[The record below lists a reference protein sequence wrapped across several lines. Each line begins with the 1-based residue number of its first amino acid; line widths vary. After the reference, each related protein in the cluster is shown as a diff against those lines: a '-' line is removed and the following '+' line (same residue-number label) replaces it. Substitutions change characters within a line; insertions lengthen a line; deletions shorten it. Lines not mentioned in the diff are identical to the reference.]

1 MPATAIPS
9 PALVVRPAGPLHGSV
24 RINGAKNSALKL
36 MAATV
41 LAPGVSRLRNVP
53 RISDVEWMGEV
64 LGAIGVTVGFEGDE
78 LVLDSGHDIQPVATY
93 EQVERMR
100 ASTALLG
107 PLLARCG
114 EAHIALPG
122 GDDFGA
128 RPIDLHLEGLR
139 QMGAEFELSHGT
151 VHGRAQRLRGARVVL
166 EYPSVGATE
175 TLMLAAVLAEGRTV
189 IDNAAREPEITDLG
203 SFLNRMG
210 ARVVGT
216 GSPTI
221 EVDGVSELH
230 PVTHEVI
237 PDRVEAVTFL
247 AAVGA
252 AGGEVELIGAR
263 WDHLNQVTRKL
274 GDMGI
279 RISPTPEGVWAMCR
293 QRLQAI
299 SVATL
304 PYPGIATDYLPLI
317 VPLLAIAKGTSFAT
331 ENLFR
336 GRFRYVGELARM
348 GARID
353 VDGHHMVVEGVEWL
367 SGAPV
372 RALDIRAGAGIVIA
386 GLRAEGE
393 TVVFDRHHIDRG
405 YEDLGGRLA
414 SLGADISSRD

>member
-1 MPATAIPS
+1 
-9 PALVVRPAGPLHGSV
+9 
-24 RINGAKNSALKL
+24 

-41 LAPGVSRLRNVP
+41 LAPGRYRLRNVP
-53 RISDVEWMGEV
+53 RISDVDWMGEV
-64 LGAIGVTVGFEGDE
+64 LTAIGVQVSVEDGD
-78 LVLDSGHDIQPVATY
+78 LVLDSGDDLAPVATY

-128 RPIDLHLEGLR
+128 RPIDLHLDGLR
-139 QMGAEFELSHGT
+139 QMGAQFELSHGT
-151 VHGRAQRLRGARVVL
+151 VHGRASGLRGARVVL

-175 TLMLAAVLAEGRTV
+175 TLMLAATLASGRTV

-210 ARVVGT
+210 ARVVGA

-252 AGGEVELIGAR
+252 AGGEIELIGAR
-263 WDHLNQVTRKL
+263 FDHLSLVSQKL

-279 RISPTPEGVWAMCR
+279 RVAPTPEGVWAMCR
-293 QRLQAI
+293 RRLQATSI
-299 SVATL
+299 STL
-304 PYPGIATDYLPLI
+304 PYPGIATDYLPLL
-317 VPLLAIAKGTSFAT
+317 VPLMAVAEGTSFAT

-393 TVVFDRHHIDRG
+393 TVVWDRHHIDRG

-414 SLGADISSRD
+414 SLGADVSPLE